1 MVAFGEHK
9 WSKDTKVTFGNGG
22 KLGVA
27 SAEDVPVG
35 KGLQEKVRGGSESGW
50 GAWKA
55 LHKPPCR

>member
-35 KGLQEKVRGGSESGW
+35 RD
-50 GAWKA
+50 
-55 LHKPPCR
+55 CRKK